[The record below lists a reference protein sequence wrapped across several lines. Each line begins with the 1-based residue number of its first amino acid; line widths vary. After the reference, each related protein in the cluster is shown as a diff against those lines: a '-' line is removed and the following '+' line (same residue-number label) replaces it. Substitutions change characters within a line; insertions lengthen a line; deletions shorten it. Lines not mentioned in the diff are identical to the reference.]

1 MKPIKNFE
9 ELKEHLAKSENRLR
23 LAVANA
29 LDEHTL
35 EAVVQGINT
44 GFISATLTGNRE
56 AIKKL
61 LGENAQNPHIH
72 FVEVG
77 EPKMAAEEA
86 VRLVKSGEC
95 DILMKGLVN
104 TDVILRAI
112 LDKEKGLHSNGN
124 VITYVSCFDI
134 EKYHK
139 MLFFSDPAVIPDPN
153 KEQRIA
159 MIKYGIETAKKFGV
173 EKPKVALI
181 HATEVPNPKIYY
193 MQDYQ
198 YIMELYR
205 SGEFGDAVLDG
216 PVDIFVAVD
225 KERGAIKKIPS
236 PILGDADVLIF
247 PDFDSANVFYKTVQ
261 TFGQAELAGLLYGA
275 DVPVVLTSRS
285 DSTLAKFY
293 SICMAAVLA

>member
-1 MKPIKNFE
+1 MKQIKTF
-9 ELKEHLAKSENRLR
+9 LDLTDFLANSQRKK

-35 EAVVQGINT
+35 DAVIQGVDT
-44 GFISATLTGNRE
+44 GFIDAYLTGDRTGIE
-56 AIKKL
+56 KI
-61 LGENAQNPHIH
+61 LGEKNNHPHIH
-72 FVEVG
+72 FVDITDA
-77 EPKMAAEEA
+77 KAATYEA

-112 LDKEKGLHSNGN
+112 LDKEKGLHKNGSI
-124 VITYVSCFDI
+124 ITYTSCFDI

-159 MIKYGIETAKKFGV
+159 MIKYGIATAQKFGI
-173 EKPKVALI
+173 KQPKVALI
-181 HATEVPNPKIYY
+181 HATEVANPKIYY

-198 YIMELYR
+198 DVMELYR
-205 SGEFGDAVLDG
+205 KGEFGDAIVDG

-247 PDFDSANVFYKTVQ
+247 PDFDSANVFYKSIQ
-261 TFGQAELAGLLYGA
+261 TFGSAKLAGLLYGA
-275 DVPVVLTSRS
+275 DAPVVLTSRS
-285 DSTLAKFY
+285 DSTETKFY
-293 SICMAAVLA
+293 SICMACALI